1 MNSVSTM
8 ALPSP
13 LQNLSDHARWL
24 YPLSVIVAAA
34 ILGHFF
40 GLGLGLLIVG
50 GGTLVGSIW
59 LLWSSLQGLGSD
71 APITLEEAISLGAP
85 TVEEEQKRS
94 VLRALKDLE
103 YERAVGKISDE
114 DYASLSEHYR
124 TEAKRLLR
132 AVDRDL
138 SPERERAERILAERL
153 ATTQSP
159 AAQSPAA
166 QSPAAQSPAAKSS
179 GAKNDAA
186 AAGEAASSETAAAD
200 GTADPGQ
207 PAAVVAEDAEGEPA
221 RASKSRSSD
230 AAT

>member
-1 MNSVSTM
+1 MNSVNTM

-13 LQNLSDHARWL
+13 LQNLSDQARWL
-24 YPLSVIVAAA
+24 YPLSVVVIAAV
-34 ILGHFF
+34 LGHFF
-40 GLGLGLLIVG
+40 GLGLGLLIIG
-50 GGTLVGSIW
+50 GGTLGGSIW
-59 LLWSSLQGLGSD
+59 LIWSSLQGLGGD

-85 TVEEEQKRS
+85 SAEEEQKRA

-114 DYASLSEHYR
+114 DYTSLAEHYR

-153 ATTQSP
+153 A
-159 AAQSPAA
+159 AAQA
-166 QSPAAQSPAAKSS
+166 QQQSKAAAKAAPATSEATTADAQES
-179 GAKNDAA
+179 ALADGPDAA
-186 AAGEAASSETAAAD
+186 IEPEGSAAE
-200 GTADPGQ
+200 PGQ
-207 PAAVVAEDAEGEPA
+207 
-221 RASKSRSSD
+221 ASKSRSSD

>member
-124 TEAKRLLR
+124 SEAKRLLR

-166 QSPAAQSPAAKSS
+166 QSPAAKSSVAKS
-179 GAKNDAA
+179 KAA

>member
-1 MNSVSTM
+1 MNSVNTM
-8 ALPSP
+8 ALPRP

-24 YPLSVIVAAA
+24 YPLSVVVVAAV
-34 ILGHFF
+34 LGHFF

-50 GGTLVGSIW
+50 GGTLGGSIW
-59 LLWSSLQGLGSD
+59 LLWSSLQGLGGE

-85 TVEEEQKRS
+85 SAEEEQKRA

-114 DYASLSEHYR
+114 DYTSLAEHYR
-124 TEAKRLLR
+124 SEAKRLLR

-153 ATTQSP
+153 AAVQAKP
-159 AAQSPAA
+159 EKG
-166 QSPAAQSPAAKSS
+166 AAKA
-179 GAKNDAA
+179 AKTTATSE
-186 AAGEAASSETAAAD
+186 AGTAEAVSAESTLEDGRAAD
-200 GTADPGQ
+200 
-207 PAAVVAEDAEGEPA
+207 AEPEDSSGEPA